1 MRNALIELKRLD
13 PLIRHVKLRPHCS
26 HLNPQPLLDFSLA
39 SPELDGDPD
48 EGEYDGHQG
57 KEVGEE
63 DHEEPPGSPGSG
75 DVVLDVV
82 AVLEKI

>member
-1 MRNALIELKRLD
+1 M
-13 PLIRHVKLRPHCS
+13 
-26 HLNPQPLLDFSLA
+26 A

-48 EGEYDGHQG
+48 EGEHDGHQG

-82 AVLEKI
+82 AVLEKS